1 MKTLKEIKAVPE
13 DRGYKKAVKNFTSHR
28 LKVCPKEQDWELN
41 EKKLNYGQVEEA
53 PNELTLI
60 GNMISPYLTFFPPLH
75 KFRRYRPIILLC
87 YNNQYLRY
95 LLIIMY

>member
-28 LKVCPKEQDWELN
+28 LKVCPEEQDWELN

-60 GNMISPYLTFFPPLH
+60 GNMISPYLTFFPLYINLEGMD
-75 KFRRYRPIILLC
+75 RSYCYAIIINI
-87 YNNQYLRY
+87 YVTS
-95 LLIIMY
+95 